1 MERRMSES
9 EGNVEP
15 EVVVSDG
22 QYLFTLL
29 GTTFNAIM
37 SARKKEMEPAGV
49 SMTRSEVLW
58 ALKAMGRPTTV
69 AEIAQIMSRDY
80 QTTSQ
85 LLNRMEKE
93 GFIARRGRA
102 SRRSPLALV
111 LTPAGD
117 EALRR
122 SLERN
127 EVIDEIMA
135 CLSPEERD
143 VLAACL
149 EKVREKAVAK
159 GALYSPFPAPLASKL
174 RM

>member
-1 MERRMSES
+1 MEYDIT
-9 EGNVEP
+9 
-15 EVVVSDG
+15 VSDEE
-22 QYLFTLL
+22 YLFVLL
-29 GTTFNAIM
+29 STTFNAIM
-37 SARKKEMEPAGV
+37 SARKKELEFSGV

-58 ALKAMGRPTTV
+58 ALGVMGGPTAV
-69 AEIAQIMSRDY
+69 ADIARTMGRDY

-93 GFIARRGRA
+93 GLVARRNR
-102 SRRSPLALV
+102 SSKRSPLV
-111 LTPAGD
+111 FMLTPSGD

-122 SLERN
+122 TLERN
-127 EVIDEIMA
+127 EVVTEIMA
-135 CLSPEERD
+135 CLSPDERD

-159 GALYSPFPAPLASKL
+159 GALYSPFPAPIASKL

>member
-1 MERRMSES
+1 MGRRKGS
-9 EGNVEP
+9 EGHP
-15 EVVVSDG
+15 EADVAMSDG

-37 SARKKEMEPAGV
+37 SARKKEMEPSGV

-69 AEIAQIMSRDY
+69 AEIAQILSRDY

-85 LLNRMEKE
+85 LLKRMQKE
-93 GFIARRGRA
+93 GFIARRGG
-102 SRRSPLALV
+102 SDKRSPLAMV
-111 LTPAGD
+111 LTPVGE
-117 EALRR
+117 EALQRT
-122 SLERN
+122 LERN
-127 EVIDEIMA
+127 EVIDEIIA

-143 VLAACL
+143 GLAACL

-159 GALYSPFPAPLASKL
+159 GALYSPFPPPLASKL

>member
-1 MERRMSES
+1 MERRMNES
-9 EGNVEP
+9 EGNSGPDVT
-15 EVVVSDG
+15 VSDG
-22 QYLFTLL
+22 QHLFTLL

-37 SARKKEMEPAGV
+37 NARKKEMEPSGV

-58 ALKAMGRPTTV
+58 GLKAMGRPTTV

-85 LLNRMEKE
+85 LLKRMEKE
-93 GFIARRGRA
+93 GFIARRGSNKRI
-102 SRRSPLALV
+102 PLALV

-117 EALRR
+117 EALQR

-127 EVIDEIMA
+127 DVIDEIMA

-143 VLAACL
+143 GLAACL